1 MIRTVCLVS
10 NKKIH
15 DEHGKH
21 NKGIV
26 AIMKFFGNAE
36 ALLQHY
42 IEEEKEK
49 VWLEKERIRLEKER
63 IEKERREAE
72 LKRLE
77 EEKA

>member
-1 MIRTVCLVS
+1 MVRTVCLVA
-10 NKKIH
+10 NKKNH

-26 AIMKFFGNAE
+26 AIMRFFGNAE

-49 VWLEKERIRLEKER
+49 IRLEKER
-63 IEKERREAE
+63 IRQEKE
-72 LKRLE
+72 
-77 EEKA
+77 

>member
-1 MIRTVCLVS
+1 MVRTVCLVA
-10 NKKIH
+10 NKKNH

-26 AIMKFFGNAE
+26 AIMRFFGNAE

-49 VWLEKERIRLEKER
+49 IRLEKER
-63 IEKERREAE
+63 IRQEKEWIEKERRE
-72 LKRLE
+72 
-77 EEKA
+77 

>member
-49 VWLEKERIRLEKER
+49 IRLEKE
-63 IEKERREAE
+63 
-72 LKRLE
+72 
-77 EEKA
+77 

>member
-1 MIRTVCLVS
+1 MVWTVCLVA
-10 NKKIH
+10 NKKNH

-26 AIMKFFGNAE
+26 AIMRFFGNAE

-49 VWLEKERIRLEKER
+49 VRLEKERIR
-63 IEKERREAE
+63 
-72 LKRLE
+72 
-77 EEKA
+77 